1 MLAANGGA
9 AHWVEDPG
17 IDIKSILSNVGFFC
31 VFNYKIGVSEAPEIF
46 ASGAER
52 GKAGFI
58 KEQVTS
64 IWLLYYVF
72 ECVAFQIVYRL
83 NKMTTY
89 AI

>member
-9 AHWVEDPG
+9 ASHWVEDPG
-17 IDIKSILSNVGFFC
+17 IDIKSIFSNVGFF

-72 ECVAFQIVYRL
+72 ECVNILAV
-83 NKMTTY
+83 TY
-89 AI
+89 AIL